1 MTNKDYYKSE
11 RFIHDE
17 LLALAAKGV
26 EGIYEVWKTDG
37 KINPFIIGWPA
48 EKLLDDHGIPLE
60 DACVKEL
67 SEDRGTWS
75 KELTAFASRIKA
87 YALMLAERKDGQKDS
102 QIVVIFESTH
112 GTRSWTIPVHKS
124 GDREVLG
131 RKNVVDDT
139 HSIGLLWKPNRGT
152 S

>member
-1 MTNKDYYKSE
+1 MTNKDYYTSE

-17 LLALAAKGV
+17 LLGLAAKGV

-37 KINPFIIGWPA
+37 KINPFIIGWPS
-48 EKLLDDHGIPLE
+48 EKILDDRGIPLE

-67 SEDRGTWS
+67 SEDRRTWS
-75 KELTAFASRIKA
+75 RELTAFASRIKA
-87 YALMLAERKDGQKDS
+87 YALMLAERKDS
-102 QIVVIFESTH
+102 QILIIFESHH

-131 RKNVVDDT
+131 NKNVVDDT
-139 HSIGLLWKPNRGT
+139 HSIGLLWKPHRGV